1 MIVIVGLGNPG
12 KEYKKT
18 KHNIGFLFL
27 DMLQTGWKFPSFH
40 FDKHFNAEV
49 SKGVYEGQDILL
61 VKPQTFMNLS
71 GQAVQSIQ
79 QFYKLQP
86 EEFWIVYDE
95 LDLPWGKFRIRTE
108 GSSAGHNGIKSII
121 AALGSEKFSRF
132 RIGIQPDNFELGQER
147 KSTVLST
154 FTKEEEKHMI
164 DIFEQ
169 VEKEMKTLIL
179 NSKF

>member
-12 KEYKKT
+12 KEYEKT

-27 DMLQTGWKFPSFH
+27 DMIQTDWKFPKFH
-40 FDKHFNAEV
+40 LDKHFTAEI
-49 SKGVYEGQDILL
+49 SKGTYEGQDILL
-61 VKPQTFMNLS
+61 VKPQTFMNVS
-71 GQAVQSIQ
+71 GQAVLSIQ

-86 EEFWIVYDE
+86 ENFWIVYDE
-95 LDLPWGKFRIRTE
+95 LDLPWGKIRIRTE

-121 AALGSEKFSRF
+121 AALGSEQFHRF
-132 RIGIQPDNFELGQER
+132 RIGIQPEHFEPGQER
-147 KSTVLST
+147 QGTVLSK
-154 FTKEEEKHMI
+154 FTKEEQKQMV

-169 VEKEMKTLIL
+169 VEEEMKTIL